1 MSELSSYVYLL
12 NIIYIVVDPSNP
24 MRHVYHVVAVMLIGP
39 IIINPIHIS
48 QLIWQNCGPFYVD
61 CIRSILKCLITN

>member
-48 QLIWQNCGPFYVD
+48 QLIW
-61 CIRSILKCLITN
+61 